1 SAQLAATMGVEE
13 ESKSKSLRYNSPI
26 VQVSLIGLVCFCC
39 PGMFNALSGMGG
51 GGQVD
56 PTAANTALYAT
67 FVVFGILGGGI
78 YNVLGPHPTLFAGCS
93 TYVLYVGSCLC
104 YNHHHNQTFVVVA
117 GGLLE
122 VRAGLLWAGQGAIM
136 TSYPPPNRKGSF
148 ISLFWSIFNMGG
160 VIGGLI
166 PFILNYHRA
175 EDAASVNDAT
185 YIGFM
190 SAGTLLSLGILPPGR
205 VIRDDG
211 TRCTNIKYSSHGVFV
226 LIYAYFFQ
234 PMKRR
239 HVAIFSEEMP
249 RQNFYLFNIS

>member
-1 SAQLAATMGVEE
+1 
-13 ESKSKSLRYNSPI
+13 
-26 VQVSLIGLVCFCC
+26 VQVSLIGPVCFCC

-56 PTAANTALYAT
+56 PTATNNANTALYAT
-67 FVVFGILGGGI
+67 FAVFGILGGGI
-78 YNVLGPHPTLFAGCS
+78 HNILGPHLTLFDGCS
-93 TYVLYVGSCLC
+93 TYVLYAGSFLY

-117 GGLLE
+117 RGLLG

-166 PFILNYHRA
+166 PFILNYPRA

-211 TRCTNIKYSSHGVFV
+211 TRCTNIKYLSHRVFV
-226 LIYAYFFQ
+226 LIYVYFFQ

-239 HVAIFSEEMP
+239 HVAIFFKRDATSK
-249 RQNFYLFNIS
+249 FLFV